1 MQIILK
7 IGGNDI
13 KVNNYEGFKKK
24 ALMTIPTANQE
35 LSFSEILSMLEKNDL
50 SKMLFYNQEEDR
62 LEEHGSLIGYS
73 KLISYNNNMES
84 GLAMFTFEKPNED
97 SEQITELQM
106 ALVSLYEQGR
116 GNNNG

>member
-7 IGGNDI
+7 IAGNDI

-24 ALMTIPTANQE
+24 ALLTIPNQE
-35 LSFSEILSMLEKNDL
+35 LSFSEILGLLEKNDL
-50 SKMLFYNQEEDR
+50 SEMQFYNQTELK
-62 LEEHGSLIGYS
+62 LEEHGTLMGYS

-84 GLAMFTFEKPNED
+84 GLATFILEKPNED

-106 ALVSLYEQGR
+106 ALVTLYEQVE
-116 GNNNG
+116 GNSNG

>member
-7 IGGNDI
+7 IASNNI

-24 ALMTIPTANQE
+24 ALLTIPSNQE
-35 LSFSEILSMLEKNDL
+35 LSFSEILSLLEKNDL
-50 SKMLFYNQEEDR
+50 SEMLFYNQEEDR

-73 KLISYNNNMES
+73 KLVSYNNNMES
-84 GLAMFTFEKPNED
+84 GLATFVFEKPNED